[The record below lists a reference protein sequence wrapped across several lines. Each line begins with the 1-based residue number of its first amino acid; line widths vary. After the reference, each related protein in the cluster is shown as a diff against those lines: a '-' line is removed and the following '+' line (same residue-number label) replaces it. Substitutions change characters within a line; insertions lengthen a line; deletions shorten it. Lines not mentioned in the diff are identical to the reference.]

1 MSSAS
6 LCRRVD
12 CEPRH
17 LGNGVP
23 FSLERDDFSSNRHGA
38 PSFCL
43 SMIFSETR
51 YPLFR
56 IMLQSAEPVARSPAR
71 RAERLTREHNV
82 HGFKGVPAQA
92 NSQRCCK
99 RKSPHCRGLSCF
111 YQPRYPPPPRLKLM
125 PGPP

>member
-1 MSSAS
+1 MASGGSYRRTSLRKKIRQTICPCCSSTGARGMSSAS

-56 IMLQSAEPVARSPAR
+56 IMLQSTEPVAQSPAR
-71 RAERLTREHNV
+71 RAERLTRERNV
-82 HGFKGVPAQA
+82 HGFKGDGL
-92 NSQRCCK
+92 K
-99 RKSPHCRGLSCF
+99 RTVSE
-111 YQPRYPPPPRLKLM
+111 
-125 PGPP
+125 